1 MLKAESQRMVC
12 LSSPV
17 SLFVLSTKNSKVSCN
32 AGASVVMLG
41 LSCSL
46 SFIKP
51 EQQLREGI
59 EHGKCFPRM
68 CLCFQEFAF
77 QV

>member
-32 AGASVVMLG
+32 AGASVVSHVRPVLLAVLYQAG
-41 LSCSL
+41 
-46 SFIKP
+46 
-51 EQQLREGI
+51 
-59 EHGKCFPRM
+59 
-68 CLCFQEFAF
+68 AAA
-77 QV
+77 